1 MNKRQAKK
9 QSKRA
14 LKVVHD
20 DGRIYT
26 IANINWKILKLSKTL
41 KRRYRYKLAKVEGDK
56 E

>member
-20 DGRIYT
+20 DGSIYT
-26 IANINWKILKLSKTL
+26 ITLINWKILKLVKTL
-41 KRRYRYKLAKVEGDK
+41 KRRNRYKMAEAEGDK
-56 E
+56 V